1 MQTKKI
7 YEEMALKELR
17 EIPGESLPQV
27 IKILRSL
34 KQSILTARSM
44 EPGKTQRSGLCGIWK
59 DSRRA
64 EEIIEDIYSHRSG
77 FGGRSIE
84 L

>member
-1 MQTKKI
+1 MQTKRI
-7 YEEMALKELR
+7 YEKMALKELR

-44 EPGKTQRSGLCGIWK
+44 EQGKTQRSGLCGIWK
-59 DSRRA
+59 DSRRD